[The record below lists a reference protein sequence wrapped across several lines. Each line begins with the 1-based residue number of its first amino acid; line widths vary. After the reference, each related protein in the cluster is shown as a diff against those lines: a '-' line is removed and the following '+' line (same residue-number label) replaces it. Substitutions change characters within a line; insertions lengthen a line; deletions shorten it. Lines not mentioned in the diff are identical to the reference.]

1 MSECL
6 DVRWRSARTWL
17 ERVRAASAAIEPLVR
32 EMSGYEDA
40 RDSMLPWRST
50 SRGGSS
56 GVGAHSDPT
65 ASAAERRMA
74 ELEDLIAES
83 RRRLVALQDVVGECG
98 SALARMG
105 EELGERHAKAMELY
119 YVDVADTWSDVAREM
134 GCHRQTVWR
143 LRDEA
148 YAWIETHCRRFLA

>member
-6 DVRWRSARTWL
+6 DVRWTRARAWL
-17 ERVRAASAAIEPLVR
+17 ERVRSCAAAIDPLVR

-40 RDSMLPWRST
+40 RESMLPWRST
-50 SRGGSS
+50 SRGGSAI
-56 GVGAHSDPT
+56 GAHSDPT

-98 SALARMG
+98 SALARMAV
-105 EELGERHAKAMELY
+105 ELGERHAQAIELY

-134 GCHRQTVWR
+134 GGHRQTVWR

>member
-6 DVRWRSARTWL
+6 DVRWTRARAWL
-17 ERVRAASAAIEPLVR
+17 ERVRSCAAAIDPLVR

-50 SRGGSS
+50 TRGGGSAI
-56 GVGAHSDPT
+56 GAHSDPT

-98 SALARMG
+98 GVLTRMAV
-105 EELGERHAKAMELY
+105 ELGERHAQAIELY
-119 YVDVADTWSDVAREM
+119 YIDVADTWSEVAREM
-134 GCHRQTVWR
+134 GISYRHLSRIRNQ
-143 LRDEA
+143 A
-148 YAWIETHCRRFLA
+148 YAWIEDRCRKFLV